1 MTNIDSSLPI
11 TTKQKTGSVASLNIL
26 YVTVAISVPRPV
38 IINFFQSDSSW
49 NALKYNAVVGI

>member
-1 MTNIDSSLPI
+1 MTNIDSLLPI

-38 IINFFQSDSSW
+38 IINFFQSDSH
-49 NALKYNAVVGI
+49 GMH

>member
-1 MTNIDSSLPI
+1 MTNIDSSLPT

-38 IINFFQSDSSW
+38 IINFFQSW
-49 NALKYNAVVGI
+49 NALKYNALVGI